1 MAAYITS
8 AQAAK
13 ILSCTSGALAARDY
27 RGCTGAGESGR
38 EQGRMAGD
46 IFDVVILNGRPAAG
60 KSEVIDYLK
69 QTPLE
74 DKKMGVKS

>member
-1 MAAYITS
+1 
-8 AQAAK
+8 
-13 ILSCTSGALAARDY
+13 
-27 RGCTGAGESGR
+27 
-38 EQGRMAGD
+38 MAGD